1 MHSASPLVVGC
12 FSLGC
17 PVTGV
22 VADVRALTSL
32 LHEFGA
38 VAAFDFTNA
47 GATVT
52 VPCTPP
58 GGILDP
64 AEQIDAVLLAP
75 SQLAGG
81 VAAAGV
87 LVIRRSVIQARP
99 PSLHP
104 LPL

>member
-1 MHSASPLVVGC
+1 MHSASPLVVGF

-22 VADVRALTSL
+22 VADVRALTRL

-38 VAAFDFTNA
+38 VAAFDYTNA
-47 GATVT
+47 GATLT

-58 GGILDP
+58 GGLPDP
-64 AEQIDAVLLAP
+64 AEQVDAIVMAP

-81 VAAAGV
+81 VGAAGV
-87 LVIRRSVIQARP
+87 LCIRRNVIQVSVLHLM
-99 PSLHP
+99 PSTV
-104 LPL
+104 